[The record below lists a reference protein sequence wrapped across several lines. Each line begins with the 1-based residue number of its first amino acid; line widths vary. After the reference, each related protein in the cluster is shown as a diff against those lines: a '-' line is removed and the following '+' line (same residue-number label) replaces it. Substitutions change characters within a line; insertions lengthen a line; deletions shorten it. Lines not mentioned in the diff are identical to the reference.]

1 MTPSDQTPGYP
12 LSLPPDIPL
21 LTISYPLDGVWVIE
35 LHNGEDSRLTKRMVD
50 DALRPALDV
59 VEKHWTRNRSSVSAG
74 QKKDTSKGVDGAGA
88 LIIVG
93 KRDQDKF
100 FSNGFEYESVKNNP
114 RFLTETANPLFSRL
128 LTFPIPTIAA
138 INGHCF
144 AAGMML
150 ALSCDYR
157 VMTDGTRKRA
167 WMCMNEIHFGA
178 PWPLSFTAILNARV
192 SDPSLRRRIA
202 LEGHR
207 FTPSEA
213 LAAGMVDR
221 LASLNGTGVEHATEI
236 VLNEA
241 IKLAMEVSAL
251 PKQGVWGAIKT
262 FLYRDCLETVGLDAR
277 SHTILPPMSTSAK
290 L

>member
-1 MTPSDQTPGYP
+1 M
-12 LSLPPDIPL
+12 
-21 LTISYPLDGVWVIE
+21 
-35 LHNGEDSRLTKRMVD
+35 HNGVDSRLTKQMID

-59 VEKHWTRNRSSVSAG
+59 IEQHWNENRHLDSTTL
-74 QKKDTSKGVDGAGA
+74 KKDMSTGHGGEGA

-100 FSNGFEYESVKNNP
+100 FSNGFEYESVKGNLA
-114 RFLTETANPLFSRL
+114 FFTETANPLFARL

-150 ALSCDYR
+150 ALACDYR
-157 VMTDGTRKRA
+157 VMTDGSRRRA
-167 WMCMNEIHFGA
+167 WLCMNEVHFGA
-178 PWPLSFTAILNARV
+178 PWPLSFTAILNAKV
-192 SDPSLRRRIA
+192 SEPTVRRRIA

-213 LAAGMVDR
+213 LTTGLVDR
-221 LASLNGTGVEHATEI
+221 IASCSGTGTELGTEN
-236 VLNEA
+236 VLTEA
-241 IKLAMEVSAL
+241 MKFAKEVSVL
-251 PKQGVWGAIKT
+251 PKTGVWGTIKA
-262 FLYRDCLETVGLDAR
+262 FLYRDCLESVGLDAR
-277 SHTILPPMSTSAK
+277 TDSILPSTTAK

>member
-1 MTPSDQTPGYP
+1 MSHSESPSKYP
-12 LSLPPDIPL
+12 LSLPSIVPL
-21 LTISYPLDGVWVIE
+21 LTITYPLDGLWIIE
-35 LHNGEDSRLTKRMVD
+35 LHNGDDSRLTKPMID

-59 VEKHWTRNRSSVSAG
+59 VEKHWNENRHVVE
-74 QKKDTSKGVDGAGA
+74 KDSRGEGA

-100 FSNGFEYESVKNNP
+100 FSNGFEYESVKGNP
-114 RFLTETANPLFSRL
+114 AFFTETANPLLARL

-150 ALSCDYR
+150 ALACDYR
-157 VMTDGTRKRA
+157 VMTDGSRKRA
-167 WMCMNEIHFGA
+167 WVCMNEVHFGA
-178 PWPLSFTAILNARV
+178 PWPLSFTAILNAKV
-192 SDPSLRRRIA
+192 SDPTVRRRIA

-213 LAAGMVDR
+213 LTVGLVDR
-221 LASLNGTGVEHATEI
+221 LASCSGTGTELGTEN
-236 VLNEA
+236 VLTEA
-241 IKLAMEVSAL
+241 IKLAKEVSVL
-251 PKQGVWGAIKT
+251 PKRGVWGTIKT
-262 FLYRDCLETVGLDAR
+262 FLYRDCLEDVGLDAR
-277 SHTILPPMSTSAK
+277 THTIPPAATAK